1 MMPIHK
7 LLNELRW
14 DPQYA
19 GSRFTIG
26 YDDHVRGMVRVPLE
40 RVTALPG
47 SHFMFEVLEE
57 DGRTSTVPL
66 HRIREVLRDGVPFWQ
81 RRVERSAR

>member
-26 YDDHVRGMVRVPLE
+26 YEDHVRGMVHVPLE
-40 RVTALPG
+40 RVTVLPG
-47 SHFMFEVLEE
+47 SHFMFEVPQE
-57 DGRTSTVPL
+57 DGQTSTVPL
-66 HRIREVLRDGVPFWQ
+66 HRVRQVLRDDRPFWE
-81 RRVERSAR
+81 RRVERSAG